1 MVDGRIYL
9 DFRTLTFESAATTL
23 KIPIEQ
29 LVVSLGKKD
38 DERVYFND
46 RNQPDLKFF
55 TADSAILEHPT
66 LAKSPHIRNQLA
78 TILGHRELRRRLL
91 TTFYFLITCGVIAW
105 VGSLASSVIVRS
117 FVKKIPMEW
126 EMKFGNSVI
135 KQLEDD
141 ATFLNDSNKVAQL
154 TAAAQPLIQTIQ
166 AKNLRFTFHIMESPF
181 PNAFALPGGHI
192 VVSTGLLEM
201 TDKPEELL
209 GVIAHETAHVTQ
221 RHAIRHLIS
230 GKGPI
235 FILQICM
242 GSRNKM
248 LDVLAYPSEKLVYE
262 SFSQEYEKEADAVG
276 WDYLVGA
283 NINPHGMIDMFGKL
297 KEYEIANKMDQKASA
312 FDSHPDLGRR
322 IGWLEAKWKKLPHQ
336 TGFILLTNQ
345 PPKIPENDFQKRLKK
360 LLYSN

>member
-1 MVDGRIYL
+1 MNGTGQHFEAFIYHPDFGNEVVDGRIYL

-230 GKGPI
+230 ARDR
-235 FILQICM
+235 
-242 GSRNKM
+242 S
-248 LDVLAYPSEKLVYE
+248 
-262 SFSQEYEKEADAVG
+262 SFYRFAWAAGIKCSMCWRIPRK
-276 WDYLVGA
+276 
-283 NINPHGMIDMFGKL
+283 NSFT
-297 KEYEIANKMDQKASA
+297 KASRRNTRRKLT
-312 FDSHPDLGRR
+312 PLGGIIWWAPISIRM
-322 IGWLEAKWKKLPHQ
+322 G
-336 TGFILLTNQ
+336 
-345 PPKIPENDFQKRLKK
+345 
-360 LLYSN
+360 